1 MSQRVTALENEH
13 STQNPPT
20 APAVSKR
27 QRDES
32 ACCEC
37 ATARRENEYDKESG
51 RKSTISAYII
61 TKNEEQNIARSIESV
76 RWMNEIIVLDSGSTD
91 KTVEIAERLGAK
103 VSTAPFTTFYE
114 QKGRAMELCSG
125 EWTFNIDADEE
136 ISPELRRS
144 IEQVLSHDTGG
155 EPYTYRIGRKNRYL
169 GRWIRHCGWY
179 PEYRT
184 RLAKTGH
191 ARWEGTIHEVLTVD
205 GPAGTLAGDLLHRP
219 YADLGAHLKT
229 IDRYTSMWA
238 HREAKAGRTTGFFT
252 IILRPIARFLKMY
265 ILRAGFLDLG
275 PGFIAS
281 VMGAWYTFMKYARLY
296 ELSRNRK

>member
-13 STQNPPT
+13 STQSPP
-20 APAVSKR
+20 AA
-27 QRDES
+27 S
-32 ACCEC
+32 ACCDC
-37 ATARRENEYDKESG
+37 ATARRENECDEESG

-61 TKNEEQNIARSIESV
+61 TKNEEQNITRSIESV

-114 QKGRAMELCSG
+114 QKGRAMELCSS

-136 ISPELRRS
+136 VSPELRRS

-155 EPYTYRIGRKNRYL
+155 DPYVYRIGRKNRYL
-169 GRWIRHCGWY
+169 GRWIHHCGWY

-191 ARWEGTIHEVLTVD
+191 ARWEGTVFPEVLVAD
-205 GPAGTLAGDLLHRP
+205 GPPGTLSGDLLHRP
-219 YADLGAHLKT
+219 YADLGAHLKA

-238 HREAKAGRTTGFFT
+238 QREAEAGRTTGFFT

-265 ILRAGFLDLG
+265 VVRAGFLDLG

-296 ELSRNRK
+296 ELSGNRK